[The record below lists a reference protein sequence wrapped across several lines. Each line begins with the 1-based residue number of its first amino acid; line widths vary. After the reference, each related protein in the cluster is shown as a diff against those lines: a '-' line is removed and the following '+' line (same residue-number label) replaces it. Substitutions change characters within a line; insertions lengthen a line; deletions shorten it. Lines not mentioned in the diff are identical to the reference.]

1 MKVLQVQTW
10 ICTETNILQT
20 IVNTCRCFHLFFKAC
35 TRGYVVNSC
44 LANPDNE
51 AVSHP
56 ATSSTNLWASWGVV
70 MLETNILYD
79 RYQLWHLLI
88 YFMLQFTLEEE
99 LCFNTNRNCNLF
111 SKMPTKWVLFLY
123 LLVLVGLLCY
133 LYARNATSTMQLGIQ
148 WFERGFW

>member
-20 IVNTCRCFHLFFKAC
+20 IVNICWCFHLFFKAC

-51 AVSHP
+51 AVSYP
-56 ATSSTNLWASWGVV
+56 ATSSTNLWASWGAV
-70 MLETNILYD
+70 MPNILYD

-99 LCFNTNRNCNLF
+99 LWFNTNWNCNLF

-133 LYARNATSTMQLGIQ
+133 LYACNATSTMQLGIQ